1 MLNGIKSVI
10 ILLISFLRDTM
21 TFAESVRITRTKLNL
36 TQEALAHELGVSF
49 ATVNRWENGSYNP
62 SRLAQKAFQDF
73 CKNNHICVED
83 NDE

>member
-1 MLNGIKSVI
+1 
-10 ILLISFLRDTM
+10 M
-21 TFAESVRITRTKLNL
+21 TFAESVRITRTKLKL

-62 SRLAQKAFQDF
+62 SRLAQKAFHDF